1 MHNLVQSTF
10 KLLGIFV
17 RYICKVHL
25 LSTFVKYVR
34 IWQNAYFRN
43 TLGHAEELQ
52 YNRVVSR
59 RIIETNRHGIF
70 TRDMEA
76 IHIFH
81 IPRLFRPVEV

>member
-1 MHNLVQSTF
+1 MIFLIDATILSHFLVFYKFLPQKCRMRHSF
-10 KLLGIFV
+10 L
-17 RYICKVHL
+17 
-25 LSTFVKYVR
+25 YVFFMCNR
-34 IWQNAYFRN
+34 AGKSFP
-43 TLGHAEELQ
+43 
-52 YNRVVSR
+52 RVVSR

>member
-1 MHNLVQSTF
+1 M
-10 KLLGIFV
+10 FV
-17 RYICKVHL
+17 RYVCKVHL

-59 RIIETNRHGIF
+59 RKNQR
-70 TRDMEA
+70 RKKAVMPRVMDA
-76 IHIFH
+76 IQKSHNS
-81 IPRLFRPVEV
+81 RLFASVEV